1 MGDHTLSINLYLN
14 YKFISKII
22 NLRYQKIIHQKYK
35 TETNL
40 RKKLAHKHLLNFK
53 FNTKNPKIKYII

>member
-1 MGDHTLSINLYLN
+1 MCKNIVSINLYLN

-22 NLRYQKIIHQKYK
+22 NLRYQQTILYKYK
-35 TETNL
+35 SETNL

-53 FNTKNPKIKYII
+53 FNTKSPKTRYII

>member
-1 MGDHTLSINLYLN
+1 MCKNIVSINLYIN

-22 NLRYQKIIHQKYK
+22 NLRYQKNIHQKYK

-53 FNTKNPKIKYII
+53 FNTNNPKTRYII

>member
-1 MGDHTLSINLYLN
+1 MCKNTLSANLYVN

-22 NLRYQKIIHQKYK
+22 NLRYQQTIHYKYK
-35 TETNL
+35 TETSL

-53 FNTKNPKIKYII
+53 FNTNNPKVKYII

>member
-1 MGDHTLSINLYLN
+1 MCENTLSANLYVN
-14 YKFISKII
+14 CKFISKII
-22 NLRYQKIIHQKYK
+22 NLRYQKNIHQKYK

-53 FNTKNPKIKYII
+53 FNTKSPKTRYII